1 MFVVLMGVAGSGK
14 TTIGR
19 LLAER
24 LACPFYDGDDFHP
37 PANVAKMAA
46 GTPLTDEDRAGWL
59 EALAEVIRDGLARGE
74 SGVVACSALK
84 ERYREVLRVDAANMR
99 FIYLRGSY
107 EVIMQR
113 MQSRQHFMK
122 PSMLQSQ
129 FAALEEPA
137 GVPWIDITLAPDEIV
152 RSILEQI
159 GETSSESPVSQTKE
173 AGKP

>member
-24 LACPFYDGDDFHP
+24 LACHFYDGDDFHP

-46 GTPLTDEDRAGWL
+46 GTPLNDEDRAGWL
-59 EALAEVIRDGLARGE
+59 AALAEVIRSGLARGE

-84 ERYREVLRVDAANMR
+84 ENYRAVLRVDATQVQ
-99 FIYLRGSY
+99 FIYLKGSY
-107 EVIMQR
+107 EVILQR

-152 RSILEQI
+152 RRILAQIDWTGAEQAR
-159 GETSSESPVSQTKE
+159 GSE
-173 AGKP
+173 